1 MESKVTVKIYGQEYT
16 FAGDKSEE
24 EIKRIAEYVD
34 NKMRLISR
42 VAGDSAQGSIG
53 ILSAVNIAEEY
64 FEALNQIEQLRISK
78 TQLENDSKYYL
89 KMWEDAKQNFLQYEN
104 SMSEL
109 KNQKKE
115 NDEKYKEL
123 QAKCTEYENSFF
135 DLQMENIQLK
145 SELEKLKNSG
155 EEH

>member
-16 FAGDKSEE
+16 ISGDKSEE

-34 NKMRLISR
+34 NKMRLINR
-42 VAGDSAQGSIG
+42 VAGDSAQGSIS

-64 FEALNQIEQLRISK
+64 FEALNQIEQLRIAK

-89 KMWEDAKQNFLQYEN
+89 KMWEDAKQNTRQYEDN
-104 SMSEL
+104 MSEM
-109 KNQKKE
+109 KNQKRE
-115 NDEKYKEL
+115 NDEKFKEL

-145 SELEKLKNSG
+145 SELEKWKNSG
-155 EEH
+155 EEK

>member
-1 MESKVTVKIYGQEYT
+1 MENKAVVKIFGQEYIIS
-16 FAGDKSEE
+16 GDKSEE
-24 EIKRIAEYVD
+24 EIRRIAEYVD

-42 VAGDSAQGSIG
+42 VAGEAAQGNIA

-64 FEALNQIEQLRISK
+64 FDAQSQVEQLRTAK

-89 KMWEDAKQNFLQYEN
+89 KMWEDAKKNFAQYQE
-104 SMSEL
+104 SLSEM
-109 KNQKKE
+109 KNQKK
-115 NDEKYKEL
+115 DSDVRFSEL

-145 SELEKLKNSG
+145 SELEKLKNN
-155 EEH
+155 E